1 MCGGKN
7 KCKGPKEWDW
17 ALGTSPLQLI
27 CKDGY
32 SGLTLGLLIQRP
44 EVKEKDLDGKKIE
57 LTRKMEVERLYWYL
71 LGQLRELFTVQG
83 YKLLC

>member
-1 MCGGKN
+1 M
-7 KCKGPKEWDW
+7 
-17 ALGTSPLQLI
+17 GTSPLQLI

-57 LTRKMEVERLYWYL
+57 LIRKMEVERLY
-71 LGQLRELFTVQG
+71 
-83 YKLLC
+83 